1 MLTHLDIWL
10 WNLLIPKMN
19 VNFFKNKFNALLVM
33 VYISFYK
40 LPRMFLLNYF
50 SGKKKIMKVDSKQLI
65 IRNPAVLDRL
75 SEVLQSYTEKDN
87 LGGSLHISQTDV
99 DDPNYRYSVG
109 SFQINYSREK
119 ENILLT
125 IHSDYRFQESPERL
139 TKYLHHWLYWLK
151 ETGKANEFRIEG
163 NEWVAHVNELNSLAG
178 NNKTE
183 KSSRIRL
190 LV

>member
-19 VNFFKNKFNALLVM
+19 VNFFKSKFNALLVM

-40 LPRMFLLNYF
+40 LPRIFLLNYF
-50 SGKKKIMKVDSKQLI
+50 SGRKKIMKVDSKQLI
-65 IRNPAVLDRL
+65 IRNPSVLERL
-75 SEVLQSYTEKDN
+75 SEVLESNKEKDK
-87 LGGSLHISQTDV
+87 LSGTLHISQTDV

-109 SFQINYSREK
+109 SFQINYSHEK
-119 ENILLT
+119 ESVRLKT
-125 IHSDYRFQESPERL
+125 HSNYRFQESPERL
-139 TKYLHHWLYWLK
+139 TKNLHHWLYSLK
-151 ETGKANEFRIEG
+151 EKKKASEFHIEG
-163 NEWVAHVNELNSLAG
+163 NEWVVPVNDLNSLAG
-178 NNKTE
+178 INKTE